1 MNPHYSCEPKV
12 EDTAWRPY
20 TIAILLACT
29 YPIIMTHVS
38 WERERHDTWIDHR
51 STCGCF
57 CFPAV
62 GKIRGWFGLV
72 RRGWK
77 MHGSS
82 KRLARSRCLPARR
95 TNVVLVTRDATS
107 RLGPLWWRTGRHYSQ
122 QTGPLWW
129 RGFPRNGAAIFSCRP
144 SWLSIDTLLRFLLG
158 VKPWCSVPERCD
170 TITLHGTT
178 CVYRREAR
186 PVWKTQLFFSSSSSA
201 SRNFQEEK
209 LRNSADCKVASVYLE
224 QDCVLWKKKR
234 KGTKRI
240 DGGTATLSSCYE
252 WQQRSLA

>member
-1 MNPHYSCEPKV
+1 VPF
-12 EDTAWRPY
+12 
-20 TIAILLACT
+20 AILITGRTLTSILFLHEHSLPCPSIHESPLFLWAKSGRHCMAAIHNC
-29 YPIIMTHVS
+29 YFVS
-38 WERERHDTWIDHR
+38 LHLSNNHDTCFMRERERHDTWIDQG

-107 RLGPLWWRTGRHYSQ
+107 RLVTGPLWWRTGRHYSQ

-186 PVWKTQLFFSSSSSA
+186 PVWKTQFFFFFFFS
-201 SRNFQEEK
+201 
-209 LRNSADCKVASVYLE
+209 
-224 QDCVLWKKKR
+224 
-234 KGTKRI
+234 
-240 DGGTATLSSCYE
+240 
-252 WQQRSLA
+252 